1 MVSREWK
8 RVRVVGSAGVYLPN
22 GSWGELS
29 CALDMDS
36 GDKETAPQCHSQS
49 ADALLSY
56 ACSGTSCGIVYIET
70 DISHLK
76 IIQFNFNNLHS
87 CTNLV
92 KLKQYT
98 IWSNSDVSR
107 GSPIPFSNQSL
118 PSHEHLT
125 PVAHLTYVK
134 F

>member
-1 MVSREWK
+1 MYLTKCITTIIVQIIISDFIGFKGVK
-8 RVRVVGSAGVYLPN
+8 RVRVVGSAGVYSPN

-36 GDKETAPQCHSQS
+36 GDKETEPQCHSQS
-49 ADALLSY
+49 ADAPLSC

-70 DISHLK
+70 DNSHLK

-98 IWSNSDVSR
+98 IW
-107 GSPIPFSNQSL
+107 
-118 PSHEHLT
+118 
-125 PVAHLTYVK
+125 
-134 F
+134 